1 LAKPARLMCM
11 IMQCVITYCNLNF
24 FDGMISVVYS
34 ICKYMVLWR
43 NTHDNLLKLLRF
55 LSVLLLKWI
64 LVMFIV

>member
-34 ICKYMVLWR
+34 IYA
-43 NTHDNLLKLLRF
+43 NTWCYEEIHMIIFSNCSDSCQCCYWSEFWLCL
-55 LSVLLLKWI
+55 
-64 LVMFIV
+64 